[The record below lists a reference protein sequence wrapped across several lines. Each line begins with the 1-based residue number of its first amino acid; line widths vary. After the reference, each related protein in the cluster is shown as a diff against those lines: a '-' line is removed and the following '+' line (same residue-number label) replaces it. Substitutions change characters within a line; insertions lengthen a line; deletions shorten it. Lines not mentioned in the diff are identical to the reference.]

1 MSGRLS
7 GMRAVVAVGL
17 AGLFLGAGL
26 WAAPAPTPVPA
37 PTPAPTPTP
46 AADPDMRA
54 ASGAVAPGPE
64 EDIRDI
70 RGPKYVMPG
79 WVLPAII
86 AGAAML
92 AVASYCLW
100 RWRRG
105 RRARILLPYEIALQ
119 RLEQIRDL
127 MQPASAREFSTVVS
141 DIVRSYIERRF
152 EIAVTRR
159 TTEEFLHDLL
169 EAANVSLARHQSLL
183 GEFLHQCDFVKFAG
197 ISLTTQNMEALRQSA
212 RTFVLATAKP
222 DEVSTVR
229 EAHDALPTA

>member
-7 GMRAVVAVGL
+7 GMRAVAAAGL

-26 WAAPAPTPVPA
+26 WAAPAPA
-37 PTPAPTPTP
+37 P
-46 AADPDMRA
+46 AADHTDMPA
-54 ASGAVAPGPE
+54 ASTAGAVAPGPE

-70 RGPKYVMPG
+70 RGPKYVVPG
-79 WVLPAII
+79 WLLPAVI
-86 AGAAML
+86 AGVAIL
-92 AVASYCLW
+92 AVAVYCLW

-127 MQPASAREFSTVVS
+127 MQPASAREFSTAVS

-152 EIAVTRR
+152 EVAVTRR
-159 TTEEFLHDLL
+159 TTEEFLRDLL
-169 EAANVSLARHQSLL
+169 ETTNVSLARHQSLL

-212 RTFVLATAKP
+212 RTFVLATANP
-222 DEVSTVR
+222 QEVSTVP
-229 EAHDALPTA
+229 ETHDALPAA